1 MSLEGKEG
9 VLHPSF
15 ISGVGSGVGGD
26 GVGGDTTDS
35 IRGLRRRVRLGGDA
49 EFRFGRDEFEVL
61 LVTHT
66 ERGRFRN

>member
-9 VLHPSF
+9 VLYFFF
-15 ISGVGSGVGGD
+15 IFGVGSGVGGD
-26 GVGGDTTDS
+26 GVGGDITDL
-35 IRGLRRRVRLGGDA
+35 IRGFRRRVRLGGDV

-61 LVTHT
+61 FVIYT

>member
-1 MSLEGKEG
+1 MSLEGEEG

-26 GVGGDTTDS
+26 TTYS
-35 IRGLRRRVRLGGDA
+35 NRGLRRRVRPGGDA

-61 LVTHT
+61 LVTHM
-66 ERGRFRN
+66 ERGRFMN